1 MIEFFLGV
9 LVSPYLWG
17 MLLLLSFFAEANNAS
32 GWCGFM
38 WTLLL
43 GVLLF
48 SFQPGFALAVTLIVG
63 YLLSGVLWSIFR
75 YRKYI
80 SDAYENWKENK
91 GRFDKDTNTVFTE
104 TYYFEKLSPKECSGK
119 ITYWAIYWPPSL
131 ITYLLGDFAK
141 EAIMKIGGKTFGTF
155 YNNLAAKAVNEYK
168 PKEDSPLNTE
178 K

>member
-1 MIEFFLGV
+1 
-9 LVSPYLWG
+9 
-17 MLLLLSFFAEANNAS
+17 MLLLLSFLAEANDAS
-32 GWCGFM
+32 GWCGIM

-48 SFQPGFALAVTLIVG
+48 SFQPGFALAVTLIIG

-75 YRKYI
+75 YRNYI
-80 SDAYENWKENK
+80 SDSYGDWKENK
-91 GRFDKDTNTVFTE
+91 GTNPAVFTE
-104 TYYFEKLSPKECSGK
+104 TYSFEKLSPKECSGK

-141 EAIMKIGGKTFGTF
+141 EAIMKIAGKTFGTF
-155 YNNLAAKAVNEYK
+155 YNNLAAKAVKEKYQL
-168 PKEDSPLNTE
+168 KEDSPLNTE